1 MIIYRSFYK
10 EATISTLATMLV
22 LAILVFS
29 QKAVFVLSSAASGG
43 INAIW
48 VATLLTLEFILD
60 FDLLMQLS
68 LFVGILVTLN
78 RWYRDSEMVVLN
90 SCGVSIMGLVRPVMI
105 FTLGFAL
112 VVGMLVFVI
121 RPAAFNRIQE
131 VKQESAD
138 KADLGWIIPG
148 RFTSID
154 GYTYYVEK
162 RGTGGSKNNVFIFE
176 RDGKGLRTVVA
187 DTARQVT
194 NARTGQKIIRLNN
207 GSIYRGKPGS
217 ADYRVTRFDDYEV
230 LVAGDAQLANDK
242 NVEGISIFDLPSYP
256 DRNLALTELQT
267 RLGKPIMLFIFAG
280 IAMLLSYSEP
290 RRGQY
295 RSLFIAV
302 FVFFFYLTVLQY
314 VRDMMRGGQVSP
326 VVSLWLVHAAAA
338 GIIYYLLRRRNQ
350 GLPLLAWPGRKAS

>member
-1 MIIYRSFYK
+1 
-10 EATISTLATMLV
+10 MLV

-29 QKAVFVLSSAASGG
+29 QKAVFVLSSAAAGG

-78 RWYRDSEMVVLN
+78 RWYRDSEMVVLT
-90 SCGVSIMGLVRPVMI
+90 SCGIGIMDLVRPVMV

-112 VVGMLVFVI
+112 VVGTLVLVI

-131 VKQESAD
+131 VKQENAD
-138 KADLGWIIPG
+138 KADLGWIVPG
-148 RFTSID
+148 RFTSIE

-162 RGTGGSKNNVFIFE
+162 RGEGGSKRDVFIFE
-176 RDGKGLRTVVA
+176 REGKSLRTIVA
-187 DTARQVT
+187 EKAKQVT

-207 GSIYRGKPGS
+207 GKIYRGKPGS
-217 ADYRVTRFDDYEV
+217 ADYRVTRFDEYEV
-230 LVAGDAQLANDK
+230 ILSRDYQLGDK
-242 NVEGISIFDLPSYP
+242 ENVEGISIFDLPAYP
-256 DRNLALTELQT
+256 NRNLALTELQT
-267 RLGKPIMLFIFAG
+267 RLGKPVMLFIFAG

-290 RRGQY
+290 RRSQY

-314 VRDMMRGGQVSP
+314 VRDMMRVGQVSP
-326 VVSLWLVHAAAA
+326 VASLWLVHTAAA
-338 GIIYYLLRRRNQ
+338 GIIYYLLRRRNR
-350 GLPLLAWPGRKAS
+350 GLPLLAWPRQKAF

>member
-1 MIIYRSFYK
+1 LIIHRSFYR
-10 EATISTLATMLV
+10 EATVSTLATILV

-78 RWYRDSEMVVLN
+78 RWYRDSEMVVLT
-90 SCGVSIMGLVRPVMI
+90 SCGIGIMDLVRPVMI

-112 VVGMLVFVI
+112 VVGTLVLVI

-131 VKQESAD
+131 VKQENAD
-138 KADLGWIIPG
+138 KADLSWIVPG
-148 RFTSID
+148 RFTSFN
-154 GYTYYVEK
+154 GFTYYVEK
-162 RGTGGSKNNVFIFE
+162 RGEGGSKRDVFIFE
-176 RDGKGLRTVVA
+176 RDGKSLRTIVA
-187 DTARQVT
+187 EKAKQVT
-194 NARTGQKIIRLNN
+194 NARTGEKIIRLDR
-207 GSIYRGKPGS
+207 GSVYRGRPGS
-217 ADYRVTRFDDYEV
+217 ADYRVTRFDQYEV
-230 LVAGDAQLANDK
+230 VLAGGNLLASERS
-242 NVEGISIFDLPSYP
+242 VEGISIFDLPRYP
-256 DRNLALTELQT
+256 DQNLALTELQT
-267 RLGKPIMLFIFAG
+267 RLGKPVMLFIFAG

-290 RRGQY
+290 RRSQY

-314 VRDMMRGGQVSP
+314 VRDLMRVGQVSP
-326 VVSLWLVHAAAA
+326 VTSLWLVHTAAA
-338 GIIYYLLRRRNQ
+338 GIIYFLLRRRSQ
-350 GLPLLAWPGRKAS
+350 GLPLVAWPRRKLS

>member
-1 MIIYRSFYK
+1 
-10 EATISTLATMLV
+10 MLV

-29 QKAVFVLSSAASGG
+29 QKAVFVLSSAAAGG

-78 RWYRDSEMVVLN
+78 RWYRDSEMVVLT
-90 SCGVSIMGLVRPVMI
+90 SCGVGIMDLVKPVAV
-105 FTLGFAL
+105 FTVGFAL
-112 VVGMLVFVI
+112 VVGTLVLVI

-131 VKQESAD
+131 VKQENAD
-138 KADLGWIIPG
+138 KADLGWIVPG

-162 RGTGGSKNNVFIFE
+162 RGEGGIKRNVFIYE
-176 RDGKGLRTVVA
+176 RDGADLRTIVA
-187 DTARQVT
+187 EMAKQVT
-194 NARTGQKIIRLNN
+194 NARTGQKVIRMNN
-207 GSIYRGKPGS
+207 GRIYQGRPGL
-217 ADYRVTRFDDYEV
+217 ADYRVTRFDEYE
-230 LVAGDAQLANDK
+230 LLLARGNRLAIDR

-267 RLGKPIMLFIFAG
+267 RLGKPVMLFIFAG

-314 VRDMMRGGQVSP
+314 VRDMMRAGQVSP
-326 VVSLWLVHAAAA
+326 VVSLWLVHAVAAT
-338 GIIYYLLRRRNQ
+338 IIYLLLRRRNQ
-350 GLPLLAWPGRKAS
+350 GLPLIRWPGARVS

>member
-1 MIIYRSFYK
+1 MIIHRSFYR
-10 EATISTLATMLV
+10 EATVSTLATILV

-48 VATLLTLEFILD
+48 VASLLTLEFILD

-78 RWYRDSEMVVLN
+78 RWYRDSEMVVLT
-90 SCGVSIMGLVRPVMI
+90 SCGIGIMDLVRPVMV
-105 FTLGFAL
+105 FTLGFAV
-112 VVGMLVFVI
+112 VVGTLVLVI
-121 RPAAFNRIQE
+121 RPAAYNRIQE
-131 VKQESAD
+131 VKQENAN
-138 KADLGWIIPG
+138 KADLGWIVPG
-148 RFTSID
+148 RFTSIE
-154 GYTYYVEK
+154 GYTYYVQK
-162 RGTGGSKNNVFIFE
+162 RGEGGSKRDVFIFE
-176 RDGKGLRTVVA
+176 REGKSLRTIVA
-187 DTARQVT
+187 EKAKQVT

-207 GSIYRGKPGS
+207 GSIYHGQPGS
-217 ADYRVTRFDDYEV
+217 ADYRVTRFDEYEV
-230 LVAGDAQLANDK
+230 FLAVGDQLDDK
-242 NVEGISIFDLPSYP
+242 ENVEGISIFALPTYP

-267 RLGKPIMLFIFAG
+267 RLGKPVMLFIFAG

-290 RRGQY
+290 RRSQY

-314 VRDMMRGGQVSP
+314 VRDMMRAGEISP
-326 VVSLWLVHAAAA
+326 VVSMWLVHAAAA

-350 GLPLLAWPGRKAS
+350 GLPLLAWPRRQPS

>member
-1 MIIYRSFYK
+1 MIIHRSFYR
-10 EATISTLATMLV
+10 EATVSTLATVLV

-29 QKAVFVLSSAASGG
+29 QKAVFVLSSAAAGG

-78 RWYRDSEMVVLN
+78 RWYRDSEMVVLT
-90 SCGVSIMGLVRPVMI
+90 SCGVSIMDLVKPVMV

-112 VVGMLVFVI
+112 VVSTLVLVI

-131 VKQESAD
+131 VKQENAD
-138 KADLGWIIPG
+138 KADLGWIVPG

-162 RGTGGSKNNVFIFE
+162 RGEGGSKHDVFIFE
-176 RDGKGLRTVVA
+176 RDGEGLRTIVA
-187 DTARQVT
+187 EKAKQVT
-194 NARTGQKIIRLNN
+194 NARTGQKIIRMNN
-207 GSIYRGKPGS
+207 GSIYHGRPGS
-217 ADYRVTRFDDYEV
+217 ASYRVTRFDEYEV
-230 LVAGDAQLANDK
+230 LLSRGNRLANDQ
-242 NVEGISIFDLPSYP
+242 NVEGISIVGLLRYP
-256 DRNLALTELQT
+256 DRSLALTELQT
-267 RLGKPIMLFIFAG
+267 RLGKPVMLFIFAG

-290 RRGQY
+290 RRSQY
-295 RSLFIAV
+295 SSLFIAV

-314 VRDMMRGGQVSP
+314 VRDLMRVGQVSP
-326 VVSLWLVHAAAA
+326 VVSMWLVHGVAAT
-338 GIIYYLLRRRNQ
+338 IIYILLRRRNQ
-350 GLPLLAWPGRKAS
+350 GLPLIAWPGQNAS

>member
-1 MIIYRSFYK
+1 MIIHRSFYR
-10 EATISTLATMLV
+10 EATVSTLATMLV

-29 QKAVFVLSSAASGG
+29 QKAVFVLSSAAAGG

-78 RWYRDSEMVVLN
+78 RWYRDSEMVVLT
-90 SCGVSIMGLVRPVMI
+90 SCGVGIMDLVKPVVV

-112 VVGMLVFVI
+112 VVGTLVLVI

-131 VKQESAD
+131 VKQENAD
-138 KADLGWIIPG
+138 KADLSWIVPG

-162 RGTGGSKNNVFIFE
+162 RGAGGSKRNVFIYH
-176 RDGKGLRTVVA
+176 RDGGDLRTIVA
-187 DTARQVT
+187 ENAKQVT
-194 NARTGQKIIRLNN
+194 NARTGRKIIRMIN
-207 GSIYRGKPGS
+207 GSVYHGQPGS
-217 ADYRVTRFDDYEV
+217 ADYRVTRFDEYE
-230 LVAGDAQLANDK
+230 LLLSGGSRQAIDR
-242 NVEGISIFDLPSYP
+242 NVEGISIFDLPNYP
-256 DRNLALTELQT
+256 DRSLALTELQT
-267 RLGKPIMLFIFAG
+267 RLGKPVMLFIFAG

-290 RRGQY
+290 RRSHY

-314 VRDMMRGGQVSP
+314 VRDMMRAGQVSP
-326 VVSLWLVHAAAA
+326 VVSMWLVHAVAAT
-338 GIIYYLLRRRNQ
+338 IIYILLRRRNQ
-350 GLPLLAWPGRKAS
+350 GLPLIAWPGKTVS

>member
-1 MIIYRSFYK
+1 LIIHRSFYR
-10 EATISTLATMLV
+10 EATVSTLATMLV

-78 RWYRDSEMVVLN
+78 RWYRDSEMVVLT
-90 SCGVSIMGLVRPVMI
+90 SCGVSIMNLVRPVMI
-105 FTLGFAL
+105 FTLGFSL
-112 VVGMLVFVI
+112 VVGTLVLVV

-131 VKQESAD
+131 VKQENAD
-138 KADLGWIIPG
+138 KADLGWIVPG

-154 GYTYYVEK
+154 GYTYFVEK
-162 RGTGGSKNNVFIFE
+162 RGAGGSKRNVFIFT
-176 RDGKGLRTVVA
+176 RDGKDLRTIVA
-187 DTARQVT
+187 DKAKQVT
-194 NARTGQKIIRLNN
+194 NARTGQKIIRLNH
-207 GSIYRGKPGS
+207 GSVYRGRPGS
-217 ADYRVTRFDDYEV
+217 ADYRVTRFDDY
-230 LVAGDAQLANDK
+230 QLLLQGGISLDTDK
-242 NVEGISIFDLPSYP
+242 KVEGISIFDLPSYP
-256 DRNLALTELQT
+256 NQNLALTELQT
-267 RLGKPIMLFIFAG
+267 RLGKPVMLFIFAG

-290 RRGQY
+290 RRSQY

-314 VRDMMRGGQVSP
+314 VRDMMRVGQVSP
-326 VVSLWLVHAAAA
+326 VASMWLVHATAA

-350 GLPLLAWPGRKAS
+350 GLPLLAWPLRKAS

>member
-1 MIIYRSFYK
+1 MIIHRSFYR
-10 EATISTLATMLV
+10 EATVSTLATMLV

-48 VATLLTLEFILD
+48 VASLLTLEFILD

-78 RWYRDSEMVVLN
+78 RWYRDSEMVVLT
-90 SCGVSIMGLVRPVMI
+90 SCGIGIMDLVRPVML

-112 VVGMLVFVI
+112 VVGTLVLVI

-131 VKQESAD
+131 VKQENAD
-138 KADLGWIIPG
+138 KADLGWIVPG

-162 RGTGGSKNNVFIFE
+162 RGEGGSKHDVFIFE
-176 RDGKGLRTVVA
+176 RDGKDLRTIVA
-187 DTARQVT
+187 EKARQVT
-194 NARTGQKIIRLNN
+194 NAHTGQKIIRLNN
-207 GSIYRGKPGS
+207 GSIYRGQPGS
-217 ADYRVTRFDDYEV
+217 ADYRITRFEEYEV
-230 LVAGDAQLANDK
+230 FLSRDNQLASK
-242 NVEGISIFDLPSYP
+242 ENVEGISIFDLPSYP
-256 DRNLALTELQT
+256 NRSLALTELQT
-267 RLGKPIMLFIFAG
+267 RLGKPVMLFIFAG

-290 RRGQY
+290 RRSQY

-314 VRDMMRGGQVSP
+314 VRDMMRIGEVSP
-326 VVSLWLVHAAAA
+326 VASMWLVHAIAAA
-338 GIIYYLLRRRNQ
+338 IIYYLLRRRDQ
-350 GLPLLAWPGRKAS
+350 GLPLLAWSRQKAS